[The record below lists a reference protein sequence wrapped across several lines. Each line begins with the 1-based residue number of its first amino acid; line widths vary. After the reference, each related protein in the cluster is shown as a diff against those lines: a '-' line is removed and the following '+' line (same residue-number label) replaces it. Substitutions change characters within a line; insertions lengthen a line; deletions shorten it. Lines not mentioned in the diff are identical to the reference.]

1 MNLGIT
7 GIFHLTV
14 LMKVVLVKE
23 LCRKKERALGR
34 ERRYYLCFLMLKLL
48 FLSLMMFS
56 NTPKKKK
63 AEFPCHREIPQNT
76 TGKRQNRHKNSL
88 YTWF

>member
-63 AEFPCHREIPQNT
+63 SRISLPQRNPPKHHWKKT
-76 TGKRQNRHKNSL
+76 KQT
-88 YTWF
+88 